1 MGLSI
6 FTGTMASTSHA
17 LVFDCRSHL
26 GEVAQGQKDFDAGPI
41 LGVQHA
47 SLNQHLTTAPVDGG
61 SPPLLEREVLADQF
75 QQWGIHPET
84 RIICYDQNN
93 GAFAARLWWLFRRLG
108 HDNAFVFDGGLDGR
122 IQQGLSVSTL
132 QETFP
137 QGHFTPRATLANI
150 CQIAGVLGSSKTIL
164 NAPASARYRGEV
176 EPIDAVT
183 GHIPGAISDPLSE
196 STSEGYFKPKAVL
209 ERRFE
214 TPDLTLD
221 SFDNVLALLI
231 AGYSGPALYP
241 GSPSEWITDPD
252 RPIETA

>member
-1 MGLSI
+1 MGLLI
-6 FTGTMASTSHA
+6 TTATMASTSHVM
-17 LVFDCRSHL
+17 VFDCRSPL
-26 GEVAQGQKDFDAGPI
+26 GNLGQGKKDFDAGHIP
-41 LGVQHA
+41 GAQHPG
-47 SLNQHLTTAPVDGG
+47 LDQHLAAAPGDGG
-61 SPPLLEREVLADQF
+61 KHPLSERDVLIDYF
-75 QQWGIHPET
+75 QHWGINPET

-209 ERRFE
+209 EQRFE

-231 AGYSGPALYP
+231 DGYSGPALYP